1 MLQSELICRQQSL
14 AIHSALFCRPSKKRP
29 TRLKKLFAIHCALFC
44 RPSKKHPTRLKKLFL
59 QISNTFSNLVAQR
72 PERAISAKRQ
82 DELAQ
87 PLLHEDEQRGNA
99 QLEDIQEVDLEAG
112 EGSRHG
118 PAPDRSERR

>member
-1 MLQSELICRQQSL
+1 MHVIQQYSVSQNSRDAVEEDCRTSGQSACRSQSV
-14 AIHSALFCRPSKKRP
+14 AMHS
-29 TRLKKLFAIHCALFC
+29 ALFC

-72 PERAISAKRQ
+72 PERSISANRQ

-118 PAPDRSERR
+118 PAPDRVERR

>member
-1 MLQSELICRQQSL
+1 MIQQYLVVNMNDMCGCLSGCSRMQQIWSICRSQSV
-14 AIHSALFCRPSKKRP
+14 ARHP
-29 TRLKKLFAIHCALFC
+29 TLFC
-44 RPSKKHPTRLKKLFL
+44 RPSKKHPSRLKKLFL

-72 PERAISAKRQ
+72 PKRAISAKRQ

-118 PAPDRSERR
+118 PAPDRVERR